1 MKFKHENHASM
12 KVGEQTEYFYKQR
25 HKQSQSENFMRNFTS
40 YIHIFD

>member
-25 HKQSQSENFMRNFTS
+25 HKQSQNFMRNFTS
-40 YIHIFD
+40 DIHIFD